1 MGLGNLSE
9 EHLDILMDT
18 ADFDNN
24 GKFSLK
30 NYRAF
35 APFADEKKVLK
46 YVLITNLKNF
56 VKKWKK

>member
-1 MGLGNLSE
+1 MN
-9 EHLDILMDT
+9 T
-18 ADFDNN
+18 ADFDND